1 MPLDSLTNGPFLGTT
16 RNPFSYE
23 KVEQVSRDVST
34 SWLSLNQILQQ
45 LNLFEDDSQAD
56 YLFGLELATRM
67 AIEDYLGMSIFKI
80 KYKAY
85 YGVYNGM
92 TGTQMSLDLPE
103 VSQANGTV
111 PGVVVN
117 EVAYYSGATPPVYT
131 IIDLTAYYY
140 DPTGNKVIVTGIPD
154 SASQIMTSPI
164 VVTYTTNPNPL
175 ATYPVI
181 QQAGL
186 LLLTH
191 LYNNRSNTFN
201 GKLDEIPFGVA
212 QLLRPYKPLV
222 M

>member
-16 RNPFSYE
+16 RNPYSYD
-23 KVEQVSRDVST
+23 KIEQISRDTST
-34 SWLSLNQILQQ
+34 SWLTLPEILSQ
-45 LNLFEDDSQAD
+45 LNLFEDESQSD
-56 YLFGLELATRM
+56 YLYGLELATRM
-67 AIEDYLGMSIFKI
+67 AIEDYLGMSIFAT
-80 KYKAY
+80 KYKVY
-85 YGVYNGM
+85 YGTFNGM

-103 VSQANGTV
+103 VSQANGLV
-111 PGVVVN
+111 AGVVVN

-131 IIDLTAYYY
+131 VINPANYYY
-140 DPTGNKVIVTGIPD
+140 DPTGNKVIVSGIPD

-164 VVTYTTNPNPL
+164 VCTYTANANPL
-175 ATYPVI
+175 AQYPVI
-181 QQAGL
+181 KQAGL

-201 GKLDEIPFGVA
+201 GKLGNIPYGVD